1 MATTTTGSVVTEE
14 PPPYDHCDWHE
25 GPSGTARL
33 VRIIESASGPGA
45 SLYACA
51 PCREQ
56 RDLTALADIPMDVW
70 LASLRTPA

>member
-1 MATTTTGSVVTEE
+1 MATTTGIAVTEE

-33 VRIIESASGPGA
+33 VQDIDRTSGSGGRR
-45 SLYACA
+45 YACA

-56 RDLTALADIPMDVW
+56 RGLTVLADPQA
-70 LASLRTPA
+70 AS